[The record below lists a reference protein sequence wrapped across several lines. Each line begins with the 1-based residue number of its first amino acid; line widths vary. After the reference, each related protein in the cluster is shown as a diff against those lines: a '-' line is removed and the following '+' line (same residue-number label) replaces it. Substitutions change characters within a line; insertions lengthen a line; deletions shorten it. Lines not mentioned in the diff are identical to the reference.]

1 MRYLLCVKLNA
12 LSALHCAKCITRI
25 ALRIMRYARLILF
38 NPFCVLRKT
47 IICDCNAIV
56 ANDKRCNNA
65 LRLVVT
71 HFNFKLCAFRFALFV
86 DNFVAQYLLL
96 AFHSA

>member
-1 MRYLLCVKLNA
+1 MRYLLFVKLNA

-38 NPFCVLRKT
+38 NTFCALRKK

-56 ANDKRCNNA
+56 ANEKRCNNA
-65 LRLVVT
+65 LRRVVT
-71 HFNFKLCAFRFALFV
+71 HFNFKLCALRVSLFV

-96 AFHSA
+96 AFYNA